1 MLKVYDLGKLS
12 GAGFSEPNIAIV
24 NGDQVI
30 LSDSDAVHTIH
41 TLDDKVT
48 DTHTARE
55 ILASQPIG
63 EAKDLGKWIRVFGA
77 RIEGN
82 YVLLLKSI
90 KEIGLNPKDFPREP
104 K

>member
-12 GAGFSEPNIAIV
+12 GAGFSELNIAIV

-41 TLDDKVT
+41 TLDEKVT
-48 DTHTARE
+48 ATHTARE
-55 ILASQPIG
+55 ILASSPV
-63 EAKDLGKWIRVFGA
+63 EEVKDLGNWVRVFGS
-77 RIEGN
+77 RIEAN
-82 YVLLLKSI
+82 YALLLKSI
-90 KEIGLNPKDFPREP
+90 KKIGLNPKDFPREP